1 MPPPLAALA
10 ARLAGPD
17 LAARPVIFYAGLW
30 DLAPVVGVC
39 PAGYAFY
46 DILYS
51 EAEAPLSDTAGLAG
65 LIVAIDAADHAHL
78 TGAAVVAAPPPVRM
92 LDRLVAVLASNHR
105 AQSDR
110 EIGYEQAMWKAALG
124 ERLIRDFRVFD
135 RVGDVLL
142 MEHRP

>member
-1 MPPPLAALA
+1 M
-10 ARLAGPD
+10 
-17 LAARPVIFYAGLW
+17 
-30 DLAPVVGVC
+30 VGVC

-51 EAEAPLSDTAGLAG
+51 EAEAPLAGTAGRAG
-65 LIVAIDAADHAHL
+65 LIVAIDAADHAFL
-78 TGAAVVAAPPPVRM
+78 AGDDPAPVAAAPRP
-92 LDRLVAVLASNHR
+92 LDLLVAVLASNHR

-110 EIGYEQAMWKAALG
+110 EIGYEQAMWQAALG

-142 MEHRP
+142 MEHGP